1 MALPKVDVPIYE
13 TKLISNGKVV
23 KFRPFLV
30 KEQKLFLM
38 SAESNDIKEITK
50 TVKQVLN
57 NCLITELDIDNL
69 PSFDIE
75 HLFIQLRA
83 RSVGEVVNLKYT
95 CNNVVKDEEGN
106 EKSCGGLVKFDVNLL
121 ELIPKTPEKH
131 SNKIELT
138 DKLGIVMKYPSFNI
152 LNYEEMPEESKLEK
166 TIEMIVSC
174 VDYIYDAES
183 MYYAKDTQKSEL
195 IEFIENLQQDDIEK
209 IQNFFLT
216 MPKMKKQLDFKCK
229 KCGYEEAILAEG
241 IESFF
246 V

>member
-1 MALPKVDVPIYE
+1 MALPKIDVPIYE

-38 SAESNDIKEITK
+38 SAESNDIKELTK

-57 NCLITELDIDNL
+57 NCLITKLEIDDL

-83 RSVGEVVNLKYT
+83 RSVGEIVNLKYT
-95 CNNVVKDEEGN
+95 CNNVVKDDEGN
-106 EKSCGGLVKFDVNLL
+106 EKTCGGLVKFDVNLL
-121 ELIPKTPEKH
+121 ELNPEMPKKH
-131 SNKIELT
+131 STKIELT

-152 LNYEEMPEESKLEK
+152 LNYEEVPEESKLEK
-166 TIEMIVSC
+166 TIELIVSC

-183 MYYAKDTQKSEL
+183 IYYAKDTSKEEMV
-195 IEFIENLQQDDIEK
+195 EFIENLQQDDIEK

-229 KCGYEEAILAEG
+229 KCGYEETILAEG
-241 IESFF
+241 IENFF

>member
-13 TKLISNGKVV
+13 TKLISNGKIV

-57 NCLITELDIDNL
+57 NCLITKLEIDDL

-95 CNNVVKDEEGN
+95 CNNLVKDEEGT
-106 EKSCGGLVKFDVNLL
+106 EKTCGGLVKFDVNLL
-121 ELIPKTPEKH
+121 ELIPKMPEKH
-131 SNKIELT
+131 STKIELT

-152 LNYEEMPEESKLEK
+152 LNYEEVPEESKLEK
-166 TIEMIVSC
+166 TIELIVSC

-183 MYYAKDTQKSEL
+183 IYYAKDTSKEEMV
-195 IEFIENLQQDDIEK
+195 EFIENLQQDDIEK
-209 IQNFFLT
+209 LQNFFLT

-229 KCGYEEAILAEG
+229 KCGYEETILAEG
-241 IESFF
+241 IENFF

>member
-57 NCLITELDIDNL
+57 NCLITKLEIDDL

-95 CNNVVKDEEGN
+95 CNNVVKDDEGN

-121 ELIPKTPEKH
+121 ELNPKMPEKH
-131 SNKIELT
+131 STKIELT

-152 LNYEEMPEESKLEK
+152 LNYEEVPEESKLEK
-166 TIEMIVSC
+166 TIELIVSC

-183 MYYAKDTQKSEL
+183 IYYAKDTSKEEMV
-195 IEFIENLQQDDIEK
+195 EFIENLQQDDVEK
-209 IQNFFLT
+209 LQNFFLT

-229 KCGYEEAILAEG
+229 KCGYEEMILAEG
-241 IESFF
+241 IENFF